1 MKKRIQIDIRN
12 RSVKNDQINY
22 PIKADSEEYYNKL
35 DEVIN
40 GAWDLIAGCKNT
52 TEGLLVMHLLDGTR
66 MPEATRAMIGSMID
80 AAVFEQEEIN
90 VECDETNN

>member
-1 MKKRIQIDIRN
+1 MKKREEEYKTKKLASGQFSNAKGTRE
-12 RSVKNDQINY
+12 
-22 PIKADSEEYYNKL
+22 EEYYLKM
-35 DEVIN
+35 DQVIE
-40 GAWDLIAGCKNT
+40 GAWKLIGNDKLT
-52 TEGLLVMHLLDGTR
+52 TEGTIVMHLLDGTR